1 MAYQKK
7 TNANKDNIVVEKTT
21 VEPVVEHTVDVKET
35 VVVESKKPKKY
46 EPDDLI
52 PCRSM
57 YAGTLLFT
65 GEKTKIT
72 YEFSNMGD
80 FRYIEYQDLLSALLV
95 RKKSIFAPY
104 IIIEDEEL
112 LENVHWQEVKK
123 VYDGL
128 YSRQDLINLINLPT
142 SKFDSEFRKLPSG
155 FKNTIA
161 TMVSEMITE
170 GTFDSMNKIK
180 IIDKECGTDLKLIAD

>member
-7 TNANKDNIVVEKTT
+7 ATTTSATKTKTEDTKVEKDT
-21 VEPVVEHTVDVKET
+21 VKET
-35 VVVESKKPKKY
+35 VAEVKKPKKY

-65 GEKTKIT
+65 GDKTKIT

-95 RKKSIFAPY
+95 RKKSLFAPY

-112 LENVHWQEVKK
+112 LENVHWQEVK
-123 VYDGL
+123 
-128 YSRQDLINLINLPT
+128 
-142 SKFDSEFRKLPSG
+142 
-155 FKNTIA
+155 
-161 TMVSEMITE
+161 TMVYMIE
-170 GTFDSMNKIK
+170 RI
-180 IIDKECGTDLKLIAD
+180 